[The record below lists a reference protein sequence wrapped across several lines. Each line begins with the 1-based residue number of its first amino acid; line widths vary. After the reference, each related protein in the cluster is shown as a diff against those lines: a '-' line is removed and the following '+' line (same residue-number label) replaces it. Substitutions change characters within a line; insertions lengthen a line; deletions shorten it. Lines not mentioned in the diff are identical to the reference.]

1 MLKGWLR
8 AQRAHDDPRWI
19 DNYDE
24 SSMRL
29 RHLRKTHLAT
39 AAKRVELNPS
49 RQTTLYQPF
58 SAPSRIREP
67 ATIAG
72 CTCCHGDFMHRSLA
86 LASLAA
92 YAVAAPAAP
101 DVGQMNLLSAP
112 GTPFHAEFPLL
123 PRSPADLANLQA
135 GLMTRGAQKGSAMRE
150 WERDLTFRLDNR
162 DGRDVLVARAAAPL
176 QDELIDLTL
185 GLDSP
190 TGSITRDYAL
200 NFRDGAWVPVPV
212 GADLRTVA
220 VQSNTHGERPA
231 GESGMR
237 LSSGLSFVIPFADG
251 RVSLGPKGRAAVA
264 ELVEAASDADR
275 IQVKGWAGSQATDR
289 EQMAFNRA
297 YTVQYNLRQLGIAE
311 DRIRIVSPRIA
322 LSELDAVGDE
332 APRVVATLLAARGDD
347 EIAHVD
353 RLRDVRADHGTA
365 RIDAPA
371 QLAMSQTLTGARQ

>member
-1 MLKGWLR
+1 
-8 AQRAHDDPRWI
+8 
-19 DNYDE
+19 
-24 SSMRL
+24 
-29 RHLRKTHLAT
+29 
-39 AAKRVELNPS
+39 
-49 RQTTLYQPF
+49 
-58 SAPSRIREP
+58 
-67 ATIAG
+67 
-72 CTCCHGDFMHRSLA
+72 MHRSLA

-135 GLMTRGAQKGSAMRE
+135 GLMTRGALKGSAMRE

-162 DGRDVLVARAAAPL
+162 AGRQVLVARAAAPL
-176 QDELIDLTL
+176 QDDELIDLTL
-185 GLDSP
+185 GLDSA

-200 NFRDGAWVPVPV
+200 TYRDGAWVQVPV

-237 LSSGLSFVIPFADG
+237 LSSSLSFVIPFADG

-332 APRVVATLLAARGDD
+332 APRVVATLLAARGND